1 MAGSVDEVLANWVK
15 RVEVKVN
22 EVTLAADKAVL
33 KAAFF
38 CEGEAKKNAMIMI
51 YNVSI
56 PVNEKGIAMWKR
68 TGLYKASIGSGLDPD
83 NEHSA
88 IVYNTAPYAGKVEYG
103 SSDAPGA
110 ESPGM
115 QGRPVMTNSVF
126 NNKPQI
132 KTIIEKYMREV
143 VNK

>member
-1 MAGSVDEVLANWVK
+1 MSESIDEAIANWIK
-15 RVEVKVN
+15 RVEAKVN
-22 EVTLAADKAVL
+22 EVTLIADKAVL

-38 CEGEAKKNAMIMI
+38 CEGEAKKNAMTMI

-56 PVNEKGIAMWKR
+56 PVDKDGKAMWKR

-83 NEHSA
+83 SSHSA
-88 IVYNTAPYAGKVEYG
+88 IVYNTAPYASKIEYG

-132 KTIIEKYMREV
+132 KSIIEAYLKEV
-143 VNK
+143 VK